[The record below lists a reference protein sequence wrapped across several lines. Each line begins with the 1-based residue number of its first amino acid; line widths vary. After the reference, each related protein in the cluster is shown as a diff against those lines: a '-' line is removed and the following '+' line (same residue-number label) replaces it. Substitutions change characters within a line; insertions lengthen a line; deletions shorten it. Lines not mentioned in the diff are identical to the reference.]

1 MGPEK
6 VKASLIYIK
15 QKLKTY
21 SPNNSA
27 SYEEH
32 PEPQVQKIQYATDN
46 ANKGQNRKLKCEIR
60 R

>member
-1 MGPEK
+1 MISKPKFQADHWSLYFSQQAVMGPEK

-32 PEPQVQKIQYATDN
+32 PESQV
-46 ANKGQNRKLKCEIR
+46 
-60 R
+60 

>member
-46 ANKGQNRKLKCEIR
+46 ANKGAKQKTQM
-60 R
+60 